1 MTKPRGIIAL
11 FLTKPRGI
19 IALFLTKP
27 RGIMALFLTK
37 PRGIC
42 AFPTAHTNAGNP
54 TSILLFLRYES
65 QRCHDN
71 IMVAMCCDLLRFY
84 YFCIMNLNLSRGR
97 SLTAPVVICFDF
109 IIFAL

>member
-1 MTKPRGIIAL
+1 MTKPRGIIA
-11 FLTKPRGI
+11 P
-19 IALFLTKP
+19 
-27 RGIMALFLTK
+27 FLTK

-42 AFPTAHTNAGNP
+42 AFPTAHTKAGNP

-65 QRCHDN
+65 QRCHNN

-84 YFCIMNLNLSRGR
+84 YFCIMNPNGILSGR
-97 SLTAPVVICFDF
+97 MEQYVVLCFDF

>member
-19 IALFLTKP
+19 I
-27 RGIMALFLTK
+27 ALFLTK

-65 QRCHDN
+65 QRPGVYQRA
-71 IMVAMCCDLLRFY
+71 I
-84 YFCIMNLNLSRGR
+84 
-97 SLTAPVVICFDF
+97 TVVICFDF

>member
-1 MTKPRGIIAL
+1 M
-11 FLTKPRGI
+11 
-19 IALFLTKP
+19 
-27 RGIMALFLTK
+27 FLTK

-65 QRCHDN
+65 QRCHNN

-84 YFCIMNLNLSRGR
+84 YFCIMNPNLGVLRR
-97 SLTAPVVICFDF
+97 LTPE
-109 IIFAL
+109 L